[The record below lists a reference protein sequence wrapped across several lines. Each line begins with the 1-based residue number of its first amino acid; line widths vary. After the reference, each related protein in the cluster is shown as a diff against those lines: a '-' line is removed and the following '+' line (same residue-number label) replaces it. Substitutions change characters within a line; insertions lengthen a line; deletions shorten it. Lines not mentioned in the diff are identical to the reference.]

1 MYIHLVVEDEL
12 SEVISRKILGEY
24 ITGADVHVV
33 TIGRKGK
40 GYIKKRINEFN
51 NQDND
56 LPFFVLTDLDCVT
69 CAPELIQQWLKRPCR
84 KNLVFR
90 VAVREV
96 EAWLLAD
103 SHGISNYLNMDHSY
117 ISKEV
122 QYPDNLSDPKHKLLS
137 LVERSKKRNMISD
150 IVKNDGS
157 SLKQGP
163 GYNTRL
169 TDFVVNDWNMERAR
183 SNSDSFNRAIN
194 ALRKLT
200 REESNEEY

>member
-24 ITGADVHVV
+24 LTGADLHVV
-33 TIGRKGK
+33 TIGKRGK
-40 GYIKKRINEFN
+40 GYIKKRINDFN
-51 NQDND
+51 NQNNN
-56 LPFFVLTDLDCVT
+56 LPFFVLADLDSDS
-69 CAPELIQQWLKRPCR
+69 CAPELLHQWLKRPCR

-90 VAVREV
+90 IAVREV

-103 SHGISNYLNMDHSY
+103 TNGISNYFSMDHSY

-122 QYPDNLSDPKHKLLS
+122 KHPDNLSDPKHTLLS
-137 LVERSKKRNMISD
+137 LVERSKKRNMIGD
-150 IVKNDGS
+150 IVRKEGS

-169 TDFVVNDWNMERAR
+169 TDFVINNWNTERAR
-183 SNSDSFNRAIN
+183 LNSESFNRAIN
-194 ALRKLT
+194 ALQKLT
-200 REESNEEY
+200 WEEFNEEY